1 MMHERFSCNR
11 PFGAATSLHAKSVAK
26 NLSAA
31 I

>member
-1 MMHERFSCNR
+1 MNTSAAIADF
-11 PFGAATSLHAKSVAK
+11 PAATSLHAKSVAK